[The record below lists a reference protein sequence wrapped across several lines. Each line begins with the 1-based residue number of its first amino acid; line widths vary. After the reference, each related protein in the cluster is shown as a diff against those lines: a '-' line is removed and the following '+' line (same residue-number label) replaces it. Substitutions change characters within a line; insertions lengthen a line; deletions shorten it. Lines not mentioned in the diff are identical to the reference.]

1 MEREL
6 ICKIQEELSKC
17 EDDFTNAACLSA
29 VEDVNIDIDFILL
42 DVQSVTGYYKDFSDY
57 RFWLTLS

>member
-6 ICKIQEELSKC
+6 ILKIQEELSKC

-42 DVQSVTGYYKDFSDY
+42 DV
-57 RFWLTLS
+57 